1 MVAVAINVNDPEAD
15 ALTRKFA
22 HMAGVAISEAIVI
35 ATKEAIASAK
45 NPMTSPIAVLEAAR
59 GLARPDKFDLSVEAV
74 ESLLL
79 EFMDE
84 RGIEICDLPPAP
96 NIMAYRSSRRQR
108 NSGEPTLKPSS
119 IGNDASHDWNLA
131 PRGRRAITPTG
142 NSKSKSPPWLTQRG
156 PSISPGSLLCRQLE
170 YPVGYQYDSE
180 TADQR

>member
-84 RGIEICDLPPAP
+84 RGIEICDLPPARETTRL
-96 NIMAYRSSRRQR
+96 ALAAAHRYRSERH
-108 NSGEPTLKPSS
+108 GL
-119 IGNDASHDWNLA
+119 NLGDCLHYA
-131 PRGRRAITPTG
+131 CAKYYGVPILA
-142 NSKSKSPPWLTQRG
+142 
-156 PSISPGSLLCRQLE
+156 
-170 YPVGYQYDSE
+170 
-180 TADQR
+180 TAEE